1 MLKRIIHPSSA
12 LVEFLL
18 MLQLQL
24 SAPQQRH
31 MLRLVEAV
39 IVGEG
44 RKTLA
49 ELYRL
54 WVDAPDVSA
63 ASDFLRVSPWD
74 EQQGEQQV
82 QVFIIEDL
90 LSQAQ
95 ARGQLA
101 VLWVSLD
108 DSTHYKDKGTV
119 ALDGVDWVH
128 DHAERCS
135 KKHRKGLAE
144 VSLHVQMGDIGYRFA
159 FRTYVR
165 EQTVRRLN
173 RQRAEDEERLA
184 FKTKYCLAR
193 EMLAELRDLLPAI
206 VRVYVLCDS
215 WYTSAKL
222 LKYCRRQ
229 GWSVIGAL
237 KPNRTLNGQRLDD
250 LDRSLWHTRYTKVRV
265 ADHTYWVR
273 YVTGRLSK
281 VPFEVG
287 VVISRRHPGDK
298 SPKYFLCTD
307 LTLDAQ
313 EILAGYSR
321 RWSIEVDY
329 FDLKQYLGA
338 SDWRVQSLRATRR
351 WWWVVHLALVFLQW
365 RAHICPDGGQRSI
378 PALIRQQRAD
388 HAREVLVAACQEVL
402 QTGSLESV
410 LARFIAA

>member
-1 MLKRIIHPSSA
+1 
-12 LVEFLL
+12 

-24 SAPQQRH
+24 SQPQQRH
-31 MLRLVEAV
+31 VLRLVEAV

-63 ASDFLRVSPWD
+63 AADFLRVSPWD
-74 EQQGEQQV
+74 EQRSEQQV
-82 QVFIIEDL
+82 QAFIITDL
-90 LSQAQ
+90 LAQ
-95 ARGQLA
+95 ARASGQAL

-108 DSTHYKDKGTV
+108 DSTHYKDKGTQS
-119 ALDGVDWVH
+119 LDGVDWVH
-128 DHAERCS
+128 DHSERRVS
-135 KKHRKGLAE
+135 KHRKGLAE
-144 VSLHVQMGDIGYRFA
+144 VSLHVQMGDIDYRFA
-159 FRTYVR
+159 FRVYLR

-173 RQRAEDEERLA
+173 RARAEDEERLA
-184 FKTKYCLAR
+184 FKTKFRLAR
-193 EMLAELRDLLPAI
+193 EMLEELCALLPSI
-206 VRVYVLCDS
+206 VRVYLLIDC

-229 GWSVIGAL
+229 NWHVMGAI
-237 KPNRTLNGQRLDD
+237 KANRTLNGQRLDA

-273 YVTGRLSK
+273 YVSGRLKK

-287 VVISRRHPGDK
+287 VVISRRHPADK

-307 LTLDAQ
+307 LNLDAQ
-313 EILAGYSR
+313 AILAGYSR

-338 SDWRVQSLRATRR
+338 SDWRVQSLRATTR

-365 RAHICPDGGQRSI
+365 RARASPDAPQRSI
-378 PALIRQQRAD
+378 PAVIRQQPAD
-388 HAREVLVAACQEVL
+388 HAREVLVAACEQVL
-402 QTGSLESV
+402 QTGSLQDV
-410 LARFIAA
+410 LERFIAA

>member
-1 MLKRIIHPSSA
+1 MLKRIIHPSAA
-12 LVEFLL
+12 LVEFML
-18 MLQLQL
+18 MLQLHL
-24 SAPQQRH
+24 SQPQQRH
-31 MLRLVEAV
+31 VLRLVEAV

-90 LSQAQ
+90 LAQ
-95 ARGQLA
+95 ARARRQAL
-101 VLWVSLD
+101 VMWVSLD

-119 ALDGVDWVH
+119 ALAGVDWVH
-128 DHAERCS
+128 DHTERRVN
-135 KKHRKGLAE
+135 KHRKGLAE

-159 FRTYVR
+159 FRVYLR

-173 RQRAEDEERLA
+173 RARTEDEERLA
-184 FKTKYCLAR
+184 FKTKFRLAR
-193 EMLAELRDLLPAI
+193 EMLEELRALLPAI
-206 VRVYVLCDS
+206 VRVYVLADS

-229 GWSVIGAL
+229 NWYVIGAL

-250 LDRSLWHTRYTKVRV
+250 LDRSLRHTRYTKVSV

-273 YVTGRLSK
+273 YVTGRLKK
-281 VPFEVG
+281 VSFEVG

-313 EILAGYSR
+313 AILAGYSR

-351 WWWVVHLALVFLQW
+351 WWCVVHLALVFLQW
-365 RAHICPDGGQRSI
+365 RARASPDRPQRSI

-388 HAREVLVAACQEVL
+388 HAQEVLVAACEQVL
-402 QTGSLESV
+402 QTGSLQTV
-410 LARFIAA
+410 LERFIAA

>member
-1 MLKRIIHPSSA
+1 MLKRIIHPSTA

-24 SAPQQRH
+24 SRPQQRH
-31 MLRLVEAV
+31 VLRLVEAV

-74 EQQGEQQV
+74 DRHNERQV
-82 QVFIIEDL
+82 QVFIIQDL
-90 LSQAQ
+90 LTQAR
-95 ARGQLA
+95 ARGQA
-101 VLWVSLD
+101 VVLWVSLD
-108 DSTHYKDKGTV
+108 DSTHYKDKSTV

-128 DHAERCS
+128 DHAERRVS
-135 KKHRKGLAE
+135 KHRKGLAE

-159 FRTYVR
+159 FRVYVR
-165 EQTVRRLN
+165 QQTVRRLN
-173 RQRAEDEERLA
+173 RQRLEDEDRLA
-184 FKTKYCLAR
+184 FKTKYRLAR
-193 EMLAELRDLLPAI
+193 EMLEELRELLPLN

-222 LKYCRRQ
+222 IKYCHRQ
-229 GWSVIGAL
+229 GWYVIGAL
-237 KPNRTLNGQRLDD
+237 KPNRRLNGHRLDAF
-250 LDRSLWHTRYTKVRV
+250 DRSLWHTRYTKVRV
-265 ADHTYWVR
+265 ADRTYWVR
-273 YVTGRLSK
+273 VVTGRLK
-281 VPFEVG
+281 ELPFEVG

-298 SPKYFLCTD
+298 SPKYFLCSD
-307 LTLDAQ
+307 LSLDAQ
-313 EILAGYSR
+313 AILAGYSR

-365 RAHICPDGGQRSI
+365 RSRASPDTRQRSI
-378 PALIRQQRAD
+378 PDLIRQQRAD
-388 HAREVLVAACQEVL
+388 HAREILVAACEQVL
-402 QTGSLESV
+402 QTGALEPV
-410 LARFIAA
+410 LERFIAA